1 MKITTAIGI
10 IIATTIPWLMP
21 PTPAATAA
29 DLNQQAEQV
38 VQHLEGILS
47 TAARAAANPKVANV
61 TMTTCRIP
69 VANPPASTIYLY
81 QEQAIADKLT
91 QPYRQRIL
99 EIRPSPAS
107 QTIRSRSFKLAD
119 QAKWVNFCDRPDD
132 RRSHIDQRPIQPQDF
147 PISVCAVFLKP
158 TPEGF
163 SGTTEATGCP
173 AKVRGAVMIR
183 NRIRLHPNGMDTW
196 DRGYDAQGKQVW
208 GAGDEPYQFLR
219 ATTKISP
226 EKP

>member
-1 MKITTAIGI
+1 MRISLAIGI
-10 IIATTIPWLMP
+10 IITTTISWLP
-21 PTPAATAA
+21 LPAQANP
-29 DLNQQAEQV
+29 DLTQQAEQV

-47 TAARAAANPKVANV
+47 TAQRAAANPNVANV
-61 TMTTCRIP
+61 TMTTCRVT
-69 VANPPASTIYLY
+69 VANAPKPAIYLY

-99 EIRPSPAS
+99 AISPSPTS
-107 QTIRSRSFKLAD
+107 QTIRSRSYKLAD
-119 QAKWVNFCDRPDD
+119 QAKWVNFCDRPS
-132 RRSHIDQRPIQPQDF
+132 RQIQPQDF
-147 PISVCAVFLKP
+147 PIVVCAVFLKP

-173 AKVRGAVMIR
+173 ANVRGAVMIR

-208 GAGDEPYQFLR
+208 GAGDAPYQFLR
-219 ATTKISP
+219 PIGQIP
-226 EKP
+226 GQNP

>member
-10 IIATTIPWLMP
+10 ITTTTISWLTP
-21 PTPAATAA
+21 PAQANPDLTA
-29 DLNQQAEQV
+29 QAEQV

-61 TMTTCRIP
+61 TMTTCRVQ
-69 VANPPASTIYLY
+69 VANPPAGSIYLY
-81 QEQAIADKLT
+81 QEQAIVPSLT

-99 EIRPSPAS
+99 EISPSPAS
-107 QTIRSRSFKLAD
+107 QTIRSRSYKLAD
-119 QAKWVNFCDRPDD
+119 QAKWVNFCDRSN
-132 RRSHIDQRPIQPQDF
+132 RQISPQDF
-147 PISVCAVFLKP
+147 PIIVCAVFLKS

-173 AKVRGAVMIR
+173 ANVRGAVTIR

-196 DRGYDAQGKQVW
+196 DRGFDAQGKQVW
-208 GAGDEPYQFLR
+208 GAGAAPYQFLR
-219 ATTKISP
+219 LTGKILP
-226 EKP
+226 QNP

>member
-1 MKITTAIGI
+1 MKLWLPIGFFALTTGFG
-10 IIATTIPWLMP
+10 ATV
-21 PTPAATAA
+21 ATAA
-29 DLNQQAEQV
+29 DLTQQAEQV

-47 TAARAAANPKVANV
+47 TAHRAAANPKVANV
-61 TMTTCRIP
+61 TMTTCRIH
-69 VANPPASTIYLY
+69 VANAPADSIYLY
-81 QEQAIADKLT
+81 QEQAIADKLP

-119 QAKWVNFCDRPDD
+119 QAKWVNFCDRPS
-132 RRSHIDQRPIQPQDF
+132 RQIQPQDF
-147 PISVCAVFLKP
+147 PIVVCAVFLKA
-158 TPEGF
+158 TAEGF

-173 AKVRGAVMIR
+173 ANIRGAVMIR
-183 NRIRLHPNGMDTW
+183 NRIRLHSHGMDTW

-219 ATTKISP
+219 PIYQ
-226 EKP
+226 

>member
-10 IIATTIPWLMP
+10 VTLTSIPWFTA
-21 PTPAATAA
+21 PTASAT
-29 DLNQQAEQV
+29 DLTQQAEQV

-61 TMTTCRIP
+61 TMTTCRVQ
-69 VANPPASTIYLY
+69 VANPPADSIYLY

-107 QTIRSRSFKLAD
+107 QTIRSQSFKLAD
-119 QAKWVNFCDRPDD
+119 QAKWVNFCDRP
-132 RRSHIDQRPIQPQDF
+132 SRPIQPQDF
-147 PISVCAVFLKP
+147 PIGVCAVFLKP

-173 AKVRGAVMIR
+173 ANVRGAVMIR

-219 ATTKISP
+219 PTTKISP